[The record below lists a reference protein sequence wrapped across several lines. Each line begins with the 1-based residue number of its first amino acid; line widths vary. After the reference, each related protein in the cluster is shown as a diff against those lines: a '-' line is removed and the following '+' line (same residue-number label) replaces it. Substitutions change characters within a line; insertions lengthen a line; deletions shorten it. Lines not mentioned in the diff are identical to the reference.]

1 MNIKTPINYFL
12 KQSRSCQVFI
22 AGIGS
27 VCILVIIIL
36 VIISMIPTS
45 LRDELWKITGFWTL
59 STLVISSPVA
69 FVIWRFRDE
78 NQSKDINLKEFQ
90 KIAEWVSG
98 MHFPDNHIEI
108 SQTTTKTTKPLKS
121 NKLSAKKLE
130 ISIEEKTAK
139 TTKKPAN
146 ADLFSKR
153 SGAESLQIAAIYN
166 LLPFY
171 RGDHGSSFEKPA
183 VNLLKSTWAMMQ
195 QDLLQQL
202 NELEQDKTK
211 TPEEIAEQQAHI
223 CQELQNRA
231 NSPLGQAI
239 TRVWMACDHNGN
251 LLIHRHPEIFAGLCL
266 SGMDFSL
273 AGLEIDTLRE
283 KLFAGCDEQGN
294 SFDYSEIQLQ
304 AVNFPEKERIGFN
317 FKSSA
322 LKKAN
327 FLHAKLPYANF
338 LKTNLFRAKFWGAE
352 LWKAELSNAK
362 LSNAELSRTNLLR
375 AKLSRTDL
383 SLANLSLANLFGTDL
398 SGADLSR
405 ADLSLATLSEA
416 ILSNTCL
423 ASTKLQSTFL
433 YNTFI
438 VIQSNVYSVCT
449 ELPQTFLQ
457 QKAIVAIDED
467 DSEPSL
473 ITIHCRNKQTD
484 TEIIWEKILTKSIDL
499 PKTQALNP
507 NWEIEII
514 KETT

>member
-108 SQTTTKTTKPLKS
+108 SITKTKTTKPLKRD
-121 NKLSAKKLE
+121 KLSAKKLE
-130 ISIEEKTAK
+130 ISTEEKTTE

-171 RGDHGSSFEKPA
+171 RGDHGTSFEKPA

-195 QDLLQQL
+195 LNLLQQL
-202 NELEQDKTK
+202 NELERDETK

-223 CQELQNRA
+223 YQELQNRA
-231 NSPLGQAI
+231 NSP
-239 TRVWMACDHNGN
+239 VH
-251 LLIHRHPEIFAGLCL
+251 
-266 SGMDFSL
+266 
-273 AGLEIDTLRE
+273 
-283 KLFAGCDEQGN
+283 
-294 SFDYSEIQLQ
+294 
-304 AVNFPEKERIGFN
+304 
-317 FKSSA
+317 
-322 LKKAN
+322 
-327 FLHAKLPYANF
+327 
-338 LKTNLFRAKFWGAE
+338 WG
-352 LWKAELSNAK
+352 KP
-362 LSNAELSRTNLLR
+362 LR
-375 AKLSRTDL
+375 AY
-383 SLANLSLANLFGTDL
+383 GW
-398 SGADLSR
+398 
-405 ADLSLATLSEA
+405 LAT
-416 ILSNTCL
+416 IMVN
-423 ASTKLQSTFL
+423 
-433 YNTFI
+433 Y
-438 VIQSNVYSVCT
+438 
-449 ELPQTFLQ
+449 
-457 QKAIVAIDED
+457 
-467 DSEPSL
+467 
-473 ITIHCRNKQTD
+473 
-484 TEIIWEKILTKSIDL
+484 
-499 PKTQALNP
+499 
-507 NWEIEII
+507 
-514 KETT
+514 